1 LTGSGS
7 RERTATPAIGR
18 LSRGPHPV
26 LFELLY
32 EPHFRDDREAV
43 LPWLLEIDAAHMV
56 MLARTGIL
64 AAGAAAEL
72 LAVNRELAS
81 LLARGETVLAPPPS
95 HRGLYLVYER
105 QYVDRLGSEVGGA
118 AHVARSRND
127 INAAV
132 VRLRLRERLLALL
145 DHALDLLA
153 AALALGELHAGSLMS
168 GFTHLQ
174 PAQPATLGHYL
185 AGICA
190 ELLRSAER
198 LGDDFDEVN
207 RSPMGAAAGM
217 GTSFPIDREL
227 TASLLGFA
235 EVVDNSVDAVASRDY
250 AVHVLAALS
259 VLGISL
265 SRLALD
271 LQTWGSHA
279 YGFLAWPD
287 ELVSTSSIMP
297 QKRNAFVLENVRG
310 LAGHPV
316 GALAAVLLTLKNTP
330 FTNGVEAG
338 TEAVSHLWPALDGVE
353 SALRLT
359 TLMLRGVEVR
369 TGRMREFLDGAD
381 TTMTALA
388 DHLVAR
394 HGLPF
399 RTAHEAVGRLV
410 QRLPPGARD
419 APAALALAL
428 GAIVAELTGR
438 RLGLD
443 AAELGRVLDPAACA
457 QAAAYGG
464 GPAPATVRDQLH
476 RLAQRRERLAGRV
489 AARRQHLSAARAG
502 LHREV
507 AALLDASLPQRGRR
521 EAE

>member
-1 LTGSGS
+1 LIRSDS
-7 RERTATPAIGR
+7 RQPTATQAIGL
-18 LSRGPHPV
+18 LSQGPHPV

-32 EPHFRDDREAV
+32 EPHFVDDRKEV
-43 LPWLLEIDAAHMV
+43 LPWLLEIDAAHTV

-64 AAGAAAEL
+64 AASSAAEL
-72 LAVNRELAS
+72 LTVNRELVSA
-81 LLARGETVLAPPPS
+81 LAAGEPVLGQPPS

-105 QYVDRLGSEVGGA
+105 HYIDRLGSLVGGA

-132 VRLRLRERLLALL
+132 VRLRLRSCLLDLL
-145 DHALDLLA
+145 DHALELLA

-198 LGDDFDEVN
+198 LGADFDEVN
-207 RSPMGAAAGM
+207 RSPMGAAAGL

-235 EVVDNSVDAVASRDY
+235 EIVDNSVDAVASRDY
-250 AVHVLAALS
+250 AVNVLSALS
-259 VLGISL
+259 VLGIAL
-265 SRLALD
+265 TRLALD

-297 QKRNAFVLENVRG
+297 QKRNAFVLENIRG

-316 GALAAVLLTLKNTP
+316 GALTAMLLALKNTP
-330 FTNGVEAG
+330 FSNGVEVG
-338 TEAVSHLWPALDGVE
+338 TEAVSHLWPALGGTE
-353 SALRLT
+353 TALRLT
-359 TLMLRGVEVR
+359 TLMLRGVEVNVE
-369 TGRMREFLDGAD
+369 RMYEFLAGAG

-394 HGLPF
+394 HGLAF
-399 RTAHEAVGRLV
+399 RTAHDAIGQLV
-410 QRLPPGARD
+410 LRLPRETRESPGAI
-419 APAALALAL
+419 LSAL
-428 GAIVAELTGR
+428 GEILGELTGR
-438 RLGLD
+438 EIRLD
-443 AAELGRVLDPAACA
+443 EAELARALDPTHCV
-457 QAAAYGG
+457 QAAVYGG
-464 GPAPATVRDQLH
+464 GPAPETVRGQLQ
-476 RLAQRRERLAGRV
+476 RLAQRRERLAERV
-489 AARRQHLSAARAG
+489 AARRQQLSEARAG
-502 LHREV
+502 LQTEIESI
-507 AALLDASLPQRGRR
+507 LDAGPWPRERR
-521 EAE
+521 KIE

>member
-1 LTGSGS
+1 
-7 RERTATPAIGR
+7 
-18 LSRGPHPV
+18 

-32 EPHFRDDREAV
+32 EPHFLDDRQEV
-43 LPWLLEIDAAHMV
+43 LPWLLEIDAAHTV
-56 MLARTGIL
+56 MLVRTGIL
-64 AAGAAAEL
+64 AAGSAAEL
-72 LAVNRELAS
+72 FAVNRELAS
-81 LLARGETVLAPPPS
+81 ALAAGEPVLGQPPS

-105 QYVDRLGSEVGGA
+105 HYIDRLGSLVGGA

-127 INAAV
+127 INATV
-132 VRLRLRERLLALL
+132 VRLRLRGRLLELL
-145 DHALDLLA
+145 DRSMDLLA
-153 AALALGELHAGSLMS
+153 AVLDLGGLHAGSLMS

-174 PAQPATLGHYL
+174 PAQPVTLGHYL

-190 ELLRSAER
+190 ELLRSSER
-198 LGDDFDEVN
+198 LCEDFDEVN

-235 EVVDNSVDAVASRDY
+235 ETVDNSVDAVASRDY
-250 AVHVLAALS
+250 AVHVLSALS

-265 SRLALD
+265 TRLALD

-297 QKRNAFVLENVRG
+297 QKRNAFVLENIRG

-338 TEAVSHLWPALDGVE
+338 TEAVSHLWPALDGIE

-359 TLMLRGVEVR
+359 TLMLRGVEVNVE
-369 TGRMREFLDGAD
+369 GMRGFLAGAG

-394 HGLPF
+394 HGLAF

-410 QRLPPGARD
+410 QRLPREARD
-419 APAALALAL
+419 APGAILPAL
-428 GAIVAELTGR
+428 GEILGELTGHAI
-438 RLGLD
+438 LLD
-443 AAELGRVLDPAACA
+443 EAELARVLDPTHCVESAV
-457 QAAAYGG
+457 YGG
-464 GPAPATVRDQLH
+464 GPAPGSVRGQLQ
-476 RLAQRRERLAGRV
+476 RLERRRESLAERV
-489 AARRQHLSAARAG
+489 AARREHLSEARAG
-502 LHREV
+502 LQTEI
-507 AALLDASLPQRGRR
+507 ASILDASPWPREGR
-521 EAE
+521 EVE